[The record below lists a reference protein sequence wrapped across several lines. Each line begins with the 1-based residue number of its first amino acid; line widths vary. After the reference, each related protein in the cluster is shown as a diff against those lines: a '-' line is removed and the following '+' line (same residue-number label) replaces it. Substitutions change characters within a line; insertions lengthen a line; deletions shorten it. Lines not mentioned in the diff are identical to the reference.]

1 MPRALITGVTGQDG
15 AYLAALL
22 LGKGYE
28 VFGLHHRHGGS
39 EAVQDRLRRLG
50 CAGSVQMV
58 DGNLIDLSS
67 LIRLLGKVQPEEIYN
82 LAAQSFVRMSW
93 DQPLLTA
100 QVTAIGTANMLEA
113 VRIASPSTRFFQ
125 AGSSEMFGRA
135 GAKPQNE
142 DTPLN
147 PRSPYASA
155 KVFAHNLTVN
165 YRESFG
171 LHACNGIMFNHDSPL
186 RGVEF
191 VMRKITDGAARISL
205 GLAQELPMGN
215 LDARRD
221 FGHSRDYVR
230 AMWMMLQH
238 AQADDYVVATG
249 QATSIR
255 ELCDIAFRCVG
266 LDYQAH
272 VRVDPSFLRPVDLDV
287 TLGDASRAR
296 DRLGW
301 VPQVSLQDMVAEM
314 VEADLARWRGRA
326 RDGAT

>member
-1 MPRALITGVTGQDG
+1 MPRSLITGVTGQDG

-22 LGKGYE
+22 LDKGYE

-39 EAVQDRLRRLG
+39 EAVQERLRRLG
-50 CAGSVQMV
+50 CSGTVQMV

-67 LIRLLGKVQPEEIYN
+67 LIRLMDKVRPEEIYN

-113 VRIASPSTRFFQ
+113 VRIALPGTRFFQ

-135 GAKPQNE
+135 GSGPQNE
-142 DTPLN
+142 DTPLS

-171 LHACNGIMFNHDSPL
+171 MHACNGIMFNHDSPL

-191 VMRKITDGAARISL
+191 VLRKITDGAARISL
-205 GLAQELPMGN
+205 GLAPELSMGN
-215 LDARRD
+215 LEARRD

-230 AMWMMLQH
+230 AMWLMLQH
-238 AQADDYVVATG
+238 PEAADYVVATG
-249 QATSIR
+249 RAASIR
-255 ELCDIAFRCVG
+255 ELCELAFRCVG

-272 VRVDPSFLRPVDLDV
+272 VRVDPAFLRPVDLDITV
-287 TLGDASRAR
+287 GDASRAR
-296 DRLGW
+296 ERLGW
-301 VPQVSLQDMVAEM
+301 VPETSLQDMVAEM
-314 VEADLARWRGRA
+314 VEADLARWRA
-326 RDGAT
+326 RM